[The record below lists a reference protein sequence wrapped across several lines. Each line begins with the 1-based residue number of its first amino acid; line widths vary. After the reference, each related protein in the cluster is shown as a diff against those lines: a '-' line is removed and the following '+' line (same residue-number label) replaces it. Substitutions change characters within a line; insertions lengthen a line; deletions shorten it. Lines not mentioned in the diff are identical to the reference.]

1 MLHISYLYR
10 IHTVP
15 FLLFRAYNTGNQLIM
30 HSVAETAEK
39 DALSLLLHFRVLT
52 PYPPHNPYA
61 TTQPRRHVASALVVF
76 VVFVYRTVTT
86 FYSFYD
92 RLQTKLLFFNPILFF
107 SRIFAIE
114 GFAED

>member
-39 DALSLLLHFRVLT
+39 DALFLLIQFRVLN
-52 PYPPHNPYA
+52 PYPPHYPYA
-61 TTQPRRHVASALVVF
+61 TTQPRSHVASAWVVF
-76 VVFVYRTVTT
+76 VVFVYRTVITL
-86 FYSFYD
+86 YSFYD
-92 RLQTKLLFFNPILFF
+92 RLRTKLLFFNPILFF
-107 SRIFAIE
+107 FRIFAIE